1 MGSLISKGE
10 TVLQVQIMLTVGF
23 SQGQLGLHLSCGTVK
38 FLFYYSVLVGE

>member
-38 FLFYYSVLVGE
+38 FLLFYTGG